1 MRKHGTVSCLRALET
16 LEMRKH
22 GTDRYCR
29 MLARA
34 MEISAS
40 IGRQGTAVCSRVDV
54 GLAALLHAPPISGAP
69 TPNSPTGRGGRHL
82 TADQRSGV
90 SSVQSALNYIHCQA
104 CGHYVH
110 MPSRRHRHHQRI
122 PCARGY
128 GRTEQI
134 YEASPGLKAAPVRP
148 RAERGQAGPALTAN
162 RTAWKYVCTHQHERK
177 DERRG

>member
-1 MRKHGTVSCLRALET
+1 
-16 LEMRKH
+16 
-22 GTDRYCR
+22 
-29 MLARA
+29 MLTRRCG
-34 MEISAS
+34 IS
-40 IGRQGTAVCSRVDV
+40 RTTTRT
-54 GLAALLHAPPISGAP
+54 PISGAP

-128 GRTEQI
+128 GRTAQLC
-134 YEASPGLKAAPVRP
+134 EASPGLKTAPVRP
-148 RAERGQAGPALTAN
+148 RTKRGRAGTALTAN
-162 RTAWKYVCTHQHERK
+162 RTAGIYVCTHLQERMRTN
-177 DERRG
+177 DEGNGISSEHGVTGAQSRARSTVHCAGPGGYRAYS